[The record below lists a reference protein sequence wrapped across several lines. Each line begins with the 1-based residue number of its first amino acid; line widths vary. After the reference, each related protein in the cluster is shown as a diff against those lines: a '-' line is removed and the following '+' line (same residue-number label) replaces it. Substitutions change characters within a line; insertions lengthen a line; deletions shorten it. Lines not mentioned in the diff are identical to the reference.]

1 MKTKIAALSLFVG
14 IFIFCGAVY
23 AHSPTDI
30 EITPDFKN
38 NNLKIEITHPVSNP
52 RKRYINKVGIAVDD
66 KEPIVKYFF
75 FQIGDKKVFT
85 IQIPDLD
92 KAKKIIIKARCKHGG
107 NLEKEFNMDDF
118 KETSKK

>member
-1 MKTKIAALSLFVG
+1 MRARIVSF
-14 IFIFCGAVY
+14 FIFFSAICFFGY
-23 AHSPTDI
+23 AHPPTDI

-38 NNLKIEITHPVSNP
+38 SNLKIDITHPVSNP
-52 RKRYINKVGIAVDD
+52 RKRYIDKVAITIDD

-75 FQIGDKKVFT
+75 FQTGVNKVFT

-92 KAKKIIIKARCKHGG
+92 KAKNIVIKARCKHGG
-107 NLEKEFNMDDF
+107 SLEKRFNMDDF